1 MGGNIRREKSMQQLN
16 PRQMSCFTNNKAV
29 IELINKLHMATPGKG
44 SHLHRG
50 SEKNENG
57 RSLPKSMVGINI
69 VDYQKTPSLFV
80 QENLAPTQVKELY
93 NEAIMKRNNYQFSGN
108 GQKIFGEPDE
118 KGYSIVRNIKI
129 QRQGSYQSNGK
140 TIVKNYPWT
149 VTIQNGK
156 GIKEAGNNQGGMSCK
171 KGSFILEKEASIN
184 MSDGDFFALFEEA
197 YTYITAWESYCA
209 HAFNKANEEAIIK
222 AEEQWKNNKN

>member
-1 MGGNIRREKSMQQLN
+1 MQQLN

-29 IELINKLHMATPGKG
+29 IELINKLHVSTPGKG

-50 SEKNENG
+50 NEKNNNG
-57 RSLPKSMVGINI
+57 KSLAKSLVGINV
-69 VDYQKTPSLFV
+69 VDYQKTPSVFV
-80 QENLAPTQVKELY
+80 QENLTPTQVKELY
-93 NEAIMKRNNYQFSGN
+93 FESIMKRNNYMFSGN
-108 GQKIFGEPDE
+108 GQKIFGAPDE

-129 QRQGSYQSNGK
+129 QRQGSYVSGGK

-156 GIKEAGNNQGGMSCK
+156 GIKEVGNGNGGMSCR

-184 MSDGDFFALFEEA
+184 LSDGDFFALFSEA
-197 YTYITAWESYCA
+197 YSYINAWENYCS
-209 HAFNKANEEAIIK
+209 HSFIKTNEEAIVNF
-222 AEEQWKNNKN
+222 ENSNK